1 MDSIAALRAV
11 VAREK
16 DAAQEEAA
24 GGCDSH
30 GGQRLTLGRVVVH
43 ADAHVY
49 ELFDARGRLLV
60 ACAAK
65 DAAVSEAVFSTL
77 PGLGQATRRYA
88 ALPTSPLAATHL
100 GTLRRVGWGGLAW
113 VLVAADGFTE
123 LCSLRFA
130 LALTAGP
137 VRFALSVPRPST
149 AACASTLE
157 VRTRPPVF
165 NTELGSFVSNFGCR
179 VKRPSNLNF
188 VAVEAAAGA
197 RGRAPAVALPAAA
210 TIDPPS
216 CPFLRHGQ
224 VSAHEWVLDYRP
236 PLTPLVALAVAVA
249 VHARKTLAAAEP

>member
-113 VLVAADGFTE
+113 VLVAADGVTE

-149 AACASTLE
+149 SRTSHATSNGESCATLSRANTPLRPCTRLHRSVPAST
-157 VRTRPPVF
+157 R
-165 NTELGSFVSNFGCR
+165 S
-179 VKRPSNLNF
+179 
-188 VAVEAAAGA
+188 
-197 RGRAPAVALPAAA
+197 A
-210 TIDPPS
+210 T
-216 CPFLRHGQ
+216 
-224 VSAHEWVLDYRP
+224 
-236 PLTPLVALAVAVA
+236 
-249 VHARKTLAAAEP
+249 